1 MHRQL
6 MDRLLVELYQKINGE
21 IVDNFPIP
29 YWSAN
34 RFLMQSVVADTTSL
48 ASVGIEAGD
57 VK

>member
-1 MHRQL
+1 M
-6 MDRLLVELYQKINGE
+6 ELYQKINGE